1 MEEPVLHM
9 KRWDSLQNPL
19 WFMMIHGG
27 FMICNYHVATV
38 GRRSGAIPSRS
49 EEITM
54 NAQENQHPPAVA
66 GRGRR
71 TVRGGLVAVIVGVLA
86 GGALATF
93 EPAVAQGPPGGPG
106 GGFRGGP
113 GGGPGARP
121 FPPPRDGGRSWM
133 PPPGSRGGWGHHP
146 PRDYGRRWS
155 DHRHYRGRVWP
166 SVWLSFPFYYAPWPS
181 PYPYY
186 GYEPYYQYELYYRYE
201 PYTEEPWAWPSA
213 DGWNSK

>member
-1 MEEPVLHM
+1 M

-133 PPPGSRGGWGHHP
+133 PPPGSRGVGGIIHRAITADAGLITGITGAGFG
-146 PRDYGRRWS
+146 PRFGCRFHFITRLGRRPIPITGTNLIIS
-155 DHRHYRGRVWP
+155 TNPITGMSLIRRNLGLGHQPMAGTA
-166 SVWLSFPFYYAPWPS
+166 SEGFPR
-181 PYPYY
+181 
-186 GYEPYYQYELYYRYE
+186 L
-201 PYTEEPWAWPSA
+201 
-213 DGWNSK
+213 